1 MVSVALALGR
11 TVVRVETV
19 SGHRALVETA
29 SGPRVHAETVHAET
43 VHAAAVRA
51 GMASGPRVH
60 TGTVLAGTVLGET
73 AIVGRRRAVRRIV
86 DRKPSSG
93 C

>member
-1 MVSVALALGR
+1 MASGV
-11 TVVRVETV
+11 VVRVETV
-19 SGHRALVETA
+19 

-43 VHAAAVRA
+43 VHAETVRA

-60 TGTVLAGTVLGET
+60 AETVRAET
-73 AIVGRRRAVRRIV
+73 ATVGRRRAVHRIV